1 MPRTIFALAVALPLL
16 LVVAACGGD
25 DDDAA
30 PPTAFP
36 TSSDPSRNIP
46 PEDRQQVNLVVAASD
61 LYVGDNNFV
70 FGITDE
76 NDEPIGGAKAKAT
89 FYDLR
94 EAGKPKPVFTV
105 DAIESAP
112 GVGEEVTHIHAGGE
126 THEHGGEDENRV
138 AYYTDVAFNYAGFW
152 GVLVEAT
159 LEDGTE
165 VSGNVGFTVNE
176 KPALRIPGDDAI
188 ASDNLTRADVADISE
203 IDSGTTPNDMHD
215 VKIKDALAAGRPL
228 VIVFATPAFCVSRF
242 CGPVT
247 EEVEALHDDY
257 KDRVDFVHIEI
268 WRDFDAQKLN
278 ETAREWLQWENGRL
292 VEPFVYVIDKNGVIY
307 DRWEGPAAR
316 NIMEPSVQAVA
327 EGKTFG
333 E

>member
-1 MPRTIFALAVALPLL
+1 MLRMISALAVALPLM

-25 DDDAA
+25 DDDTSA
-30 PPTAFP
+30 PTTFP

-46 PEDRQQVNLVVAASD
+46 PEDRQPVNLVVAASD
-61 LYVGDNNFV
+61 LFVGENNFV
-70 FGITDE
+70 FGMTDE

-89 FYDLR
+89 FFDLR

-112 GVGEEVTHIHAGGE
+112 GVGETVSHVHSDGA
-126 THEHGGEDENRV
+126 THEHGGEDEDRV
-138 AYYTDVAFNYAGFW
+138 AYFSAAIFDYAGFW

-176 KPALRIPGDDAI
+176 EAALLVPGDEAL
-188 ASDNLTRADVADISE
+188 ASDNLTRSDVDDISE
-203 IDSGTTPNDMHD
+203 IDSGTTPNDMHE
-215 VKIKDALAAGRPL
+215 VKIKDALVAGRPL
-228 VIVFATPAFCVSRF
+228 VIVFATPGFCVSRF

-247 EEVEALHDDY
+247 EEVEALHDIY

-278 ETAREWLQWENGRL
+278 ETATEWLLWPDGHL
-292 VEPFVYVIDKNGVIY
+292 VEPFVYAIDKNGVIY

-316 NIMEPSVQAVA
+316 NIMEPSVQAIA
-327 EGKTFG
+327 EGKTYG
-333 E
+333 Q